1 MNNQVIV
8 ESSAA
13 PASVTPIYV
22 RLPKPGAR
30 CPYTGLSRATLCELT
45 VPSKTNGFQ
54 PPVSSHVVRADGAT
68 RGIRLI
74 RLDALLQHIGS
85 LAA

>member
-1 MNNQVIV
+1 MKNQIAIEPFVA
-8 ESSAA
+8 SAT
-13 PASVTPIYV
+13 VTPVLV

-30 CPYTGLSRATLCELT
+30 CPYTGLSRSTLCELT
-45 VPSKTNGFQ
+45 VPNKANGFQ
-54 PPVSSHVVRADGAT
+54 PPVASHVVRGVAAT

-74 RLDALLQHIGS
+74 RLDALLQYLGT